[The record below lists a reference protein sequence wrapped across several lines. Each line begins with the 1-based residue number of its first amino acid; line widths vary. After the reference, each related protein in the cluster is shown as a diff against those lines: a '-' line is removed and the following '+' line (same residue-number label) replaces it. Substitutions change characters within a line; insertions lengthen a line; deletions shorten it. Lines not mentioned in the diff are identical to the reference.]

1 MICEARSSADG
12 FLIINLMQI
21 KRPFFMA
28 IGFAATMLLLPVTAI
43 GQDKALGKK
52 SHRGNLKPFAGVK
65 ISRVTA
71 ERITADTD
79 IDRPGTPSDVFAQD
93 NVTSVVFTWKDAD
106 KGVNGG
112 YVDKTSLSHNIYT
125 FENIIYIH
133 LRTFTAT
140 SPKLSL
146 PKPA

>member
-1 MICEARSSADG
+1 
-12 FLIINLMQI
+12 
-21 KRPFFMA
+21 MA

-43 GQDKALGKK
+43 GQDKALGKRFQ
-52 SHRGNLKPFAGVK
+52 RGNLKPFAGVK

-71 ERITADTD
+71 ETVAADTD

-112 YVDKTSLSHNIYT
+112 YVDKTALSH
-125 FENIIYIH
+125 IIYIH

-146 PKPA
+146 PKQA

>member
-1 MICEARSSADG
+1 
-12 FLIINLMQI
+12 
-21 KRPFFMA
+21 MA

-52 SHRGNLKPFAGVK
+52 SQRGNLKPFAGVK

-112 YVDKTSLSHNIYT
+112 YVDKTSLSHNIYEST
-125 FENIIYIH
+125 LKSGFV
-133 LRTFTAT
+133 
-140 SPKLSL
+140 
-146 PKPA
+146 